1 VIEPEEILEQWEI
14 GRAGKPLDFP
24 NLVFMKLAVL
34 VTARLG
40 SRDRHRHLQDIADL
54 LTPFHDA
61 EYGTDMDTAKEMR
74 QELLEEGKSDGNL
87 TLIERKEAVDV
98 HQRLWLSALMQMMKR
113 RGLLGETWI
122 RG

>member
-40 SRDRHRHLQDIADL
+40 SRGRHRHLQDIADL

-61 EYGTDMDTAKEMR
+61 EYGTDMDKAKEMR

-98 HQRLWLSALMQMMKR
+98 HQRLWLSALMRMMKR